1 MRAKN
6 QVEHRERGRAAMRAL
21 SQRARFGTWMQE
33 KYCTEREAIISG
45 LPEFP
50 RSIRELV
57 REHGDG
63 YHRAVVDQHIVGMYL
78 FDGALYR
85 LTDEKRPEL
94 ARFPTWEVVAR
105 DELPNLGQCR
115 LYWVNGGAPVLY
127 FGGPTP

>member
-21 SQRARFGTWMQE
+21 SNRAMRETWTQD
-33 KYCTEREAIISG
+33 KYCAEREAIIAA
-45 LPEFP
+45 LPDFP

-63 YHRAVVDQHIVGMYL
+63 YHRAIVDQQIVGMYL

-85 LTDEKRPEL
+85 LTHETRREL
-94 ARFPTWEVVAR
+94 ALFPTWEVLSH
-105 DELPNLGQCR
+105 DQWPNLPCA
-115 LYWVNGGAPVLY
+115 LYWVNGGSPVRY
-127 FGGPTP
+127 F